1 MELDKT
7 QNDIVYSNKNKIIV
21 NAGAGSGKTRVL
33 IERIKRLIND
43 GVEPSSIV
51 AITFTNTAA
60 DEMKQRISEVGNT
73 NGMFVG
79 TIHSFANMILEQSD
93 EEYCLYTDDLENYYI
108 NCLIKKY
115 AKYLDYKKYLKFK
128 QIKERERLGLR
139 VKQRSVD
146 VLNCNEYMEY
156 ECFFK
161 SKAREDYPETVYD
174 LARRDNA
181 ITFDELIERA
191 TDYFESTNS
200 KIEYL
205 FVDEFQDVGSL
216 EYGFLE
222 ALNANNYFLV
232 GDDYQAIFGF
242 KGGCVEIFLSLCNN
256 PQWTYYVMGN
266 NYRCSQSV
274 INAANVVI
282 QQADDI
288 IDKPTNCLSGVEGD
302 VVFGEKRLLVEYVSM
317 ISDAEECYGNLAI
330 LVRTNKDLEKVQA
343 ILKANEI
350 PCTSFKKSDLTLEEI
365 KKQMTCNKVKVLTVH
380 ASKGLEFE
388 NVILYGNFPYH
399 EPRWNHNSDERK
411 VMYVGMT
418 RAINR
423 LYIL

>member
-1 MELDKT
+1 MELDKV
-7 QNDIVYSNKNKIIV
+7 QQKIVDSNKHKIIV

-60 DEMKQRISEVGNT
+60 DEMKQRIQEVGNT
-73 NGMFVG
+73 NGIFVG
-79 TIHSFANMILEQSD
+79 TIHSFANMILEQSNED
-93 EEYCLYTDDLENYYI
+93 YCLYTDDLENYYV

-115 AKYLDYKKYLKFK
+115 ARYLNYKKYLKFK
-128 QIKERERLGLR
+128 QIRERERLGLK

-146 VLNCNEYMEY
+146 VLTYYEYMEY
-156 ECFFK
+156 ECFFSHRRK
-161 SKAREDYPETVYD
+161 DDYPETVYD

-181 ITFDELIERA
+181 ITFDELIAKA

-222 ALNANNYFLV
+222 ALNAENYFLV

-242 KGGCVEIFLSLCNN
+242 KGGCVEIFLSLCND

-266 NYRCSQSV
+266 NYRCSRSV
-274 INAANVVI
+274 IRSANIVI
-282 QQADDI
+282 HQADDI
-288 IDKPTNCLSGVEGD
+288 IDKPTNCLSGREGHVSFCKKYD
-302 VVFGEKRLLVEYVSM
+302 LVDLINE
-317 ISDAEECYGNLAI
+317 IDGNYGDCAV
-330 LVRTNKDLEKVQA
+330 LVRTNRDLEKVQA

-365 KKQMTCNKVKVLTVH
+365 KQHMTCNKVKVLTIH
-380 ASKGLEFE
+380 ASKGLEFQ
-388 NVILYGNFPYH
+388 NVFLYGNFPMH
-399 EPRWNHNSDERK
+399 EPSWMHNSDERK
-411 VMYVGMT
+411 IMYVGMT
-418 RAINR
+418 RAIDR